1 MVRTKRMN
9 RLVWL
14 AVLLLLLL
22 SGCAEKE
29 TTDRTSFDG
38 HCTLSI
44 SCETALQNSDRL
56 DPGKLEI
63 LPADGWILPET
74 EVAFQTGE
82 SVFDLLSRV
91 CREKKIHMAFQVTPV
106 YGSAYIE
113 GINNLY
119 EFDCGDLSGWMYS
132 VNGVFPNVGCSQ
144 VQAAEGD
151 VICFVYTCDLG
162 ADVGG
167 ADAAN

>member
-1 MVRTKRMN
+1 MRTKRMN

-29 TTDRTSFDG
+29 TTDSTSFDG

-74 EVAFQTGE
+74 EIAFQTGE
-82 SVFDLLSRV
+82 SVFDILSRV

-106 YGSAYIE
+106 YGSA
-113 GINNLY
+113 
-119 EFDCGDLSGWMYS
+119 
-132 VNGVFPNVGCSQ
+132 
-144 VQAAEGD
+144 
-151 VICFVYTCDLG
+151 
-162 ADVGG
+162 
-167 ADAAN
+167 

>member
-29 TTDRTSFDG
+29 TTDSTSFDG

-56 DPGKLEI
+56 DPANWKSSR
-63 LPADGWILPET
+63 
-74 EVAFQTGE
+74 QTAG
-82 SVFDLLSRV
+82 FSRKRKSLFR
-91 CREKKIHMAFQVTPV
+91 RERACLT
-106 YGSAYIE
+106 S
-113 GINNLY
+113 
-119 EFDCGDLSGWMYS
+119 
-132 VNGVFPNVGCSQ
+132 
-144 VQAAEGD
+144 
-151 VICFVYTCDLG
+151 
-162 ADVGG
+162 
-167 ADAAN
+167 